1 MTNSLIQG
9 LIIKGIGG
17 FYYVETAN
25 GLLECKARG
34 AFRKEKITP
43 MAGDRV
49 LVNEVEHTIDEIL
62 PRTSALQRPPVANI
76 DRLFIVISATQPRP
90 NTLLV
95 DRLTAIAVK
104 NNIEPIIVLNKT
116 DLENVD
122 ELVNIYS
129 KTKFT
134 LIRACGKTGEGVD
147 EIRNELKGHI
157 SAFTGNTGVGKSTL
171 LNRINPE
178 LNLETSEISQKLGR
192 GKHTTR
198 ESTLIKLDDNTYVAD
213 TPGFASIEAL
223 ADQIILKDDLDLYF
237 PEFEDFLPEC
247 KFYPH
252 CSHVKD
258 KGCRIREL
266 AEEDKEIS
274 ISRYNNYVKLY
285 QEVENVKEWQLKV

>member
-1 MTNSLIQG
+1 MINSLIQG

-122 ELVNIYS
+122 ELVDIYS

-171 LNRINPE
+171 LNWINPE

-274 ISRYNNYVKLY
+274 ISRYNNYIKLY

>member
-122 ELVNIYS
+122 ELVDIYS